1 MSKVMWMNEYE
12 RIEEDLT
19 SGAIEVEEA
28 KNRLSHLGFGRCEV
42 EYHIDAWRESMGDG

>member
-1 MSKVMWMNEYE
+1 MSKILWFNEYE

-28 KNRLSHLGFGRCEV
+28 RDRLHSLGFDRGET
-42 EYHIDAWRESMGDG
+42 EDHIDAWRESMGAA